1 MELKKFVDFDQI
13 EIAFKAKSDKA
24 LKKRNFIF
32 STMKWPWLVS
42 VGTTLTKFGLSAGL
56 PVKGL
61 VKSTIFDIFCGGE
74 SLDTCT
80 DACDELEHYGIG
92 AIFDYSVEGEKTE
105 IGFDATTEEVLRTI
119 KSASKSDVMK
129 FAAFKITGVG
139 AFDLMAKIHDG
150 KSLSEAE
157 VSAYQRVED
166 RVEKICALASELGV
180 TVLIDAEETW
190 IQKPIDDIT
199 IAMMEKYNKGKAVV
213 YYTFQMYCHA
223 MLANLKDL
231 HAYAKE
237 SGYVLGAKL
246 VRGAYMEKERARAE
260 ELSYTDP
267 IQPTKNST
275 DDDFNA
281 ACRYCIENL
290 GEIGLFAGSHNEE
303 SNYRLTLLMEEF
315 GLKADDDR
323 VYFGQ
328 LYGMSDHISFNLSHA
343 KYNVIKYVP
352 YGPLKA
358 TIPYL
363 IRRAAEN
370 TSVKGQSGRELTL
383 VQKELKRRKQA

>member
-1 MELKKFVDFDQI
+1 MELKKYVDFDQI
-13 EIAFKAKSDKA
+13 EIAFKAKSDSA

-42 VGTTLTKFGLSAGL
+42 VGTTLTKFSLSAGL

-74 SLDTCT
+74 SLDTCV
-80 DACDELEHYGIG
+80 DASKELEQYGIG

-105 IGFDATTEEVLRTI
+105 DGFEATTSEVLETI
-119 KSASKSDVMK
+119 HHAAKSGVMR

-139 AFDLMAKIHDG
+139 AFDLLAKIHDG
-150 KSLSEAE
+150 QSLSESE
-157 VSAYQRVED
+157 SAAYTRVEE
-166 RVEKICALASELGV
+166 RVEKICALASEHGV

-190 IQKPIDDIT
+190 IQKPIDDMT

-223 MLANLKDL
+223 MLENLNAL
-231 HAYAKE
+231 RAHATDN
-237 SGYVLGAKL
+237 GYVLGAKL

-260 ELSYTDP
+260 ELNYTDP
-267 IQPTKNST
+267 IQPTKTST
-275 DDDFNA
+275 DDDFNV

-290 GEIGLFAGSHNEE
+290 GEVGLFAGSHNEE

-315 GLKADDDR
+315 GLKPDDDR

-328 LYGMSDHISFNLSHA
+328 LYGMSDHISFNLAHGD
-343 KYNVIKYVP
+343 YNVIKYVP

-383 VQKELKRRKQA
+383 VQKELRRRQS